1 MFKSILV
8 PIDVEHES
16 SWKTALPE
24 AIELARESTG
34 QITSVAVLKGS
45 QFMVP
50 GAGEPSRVEIEVSK
64 TRNRLISI
72 LSNYQNQIEINHDV
86 RIGRIGPQILHA
98 ATSCNADLIVMA
110 SRGSPFTAVRACV
123 AKIRIGQ
130 PSACLHR
137 IFLVLVLRPQR
148 ITAQIA
154 PLNEP
159 PNRLLICEIVGP
171 IFLFEPGFLEVGGDE
186 IHDRPTTEQ

>member
-1 MFKSILV
+1 NWSRKMFKSILV

-110 SRGSPFTAVRACV
+110 SHRPEMKDYLIGPNAVHVVRHSPR
-123 AKIRIGQ
+123 
-130 PSACLHR
+130 S
-137 IFLVLVLRPQR
+137 VLVLRK
-148 ITAQIA
+148 
-154 PLNEP
+154 
-159 PNRLLICEIVGP
+159 
-171 IFLFEPGFLEVGGDE
+171 FE
-186 IHDRPTTEQ
+186 